1 MGLTILAIPF
11 ILLGVFI
18 RPYEA
23 GAERC
28 FKIEL
33 LSKGAY
39 CFEQASMMPEIVKYG
54 CMAVGIAL
62 IYAGRRQ
69 IKQARGE

>member
-1 MGLTILAIPF
+1 MGLTLLAIPF

-18 RPYEA
+18 RPYSA

-28 FKIEL
+28 FRVEF
-33 LSKGAY
+33 LSKAAY
-39 CFEQASMMPEIVKYG
+39 CFEHASYMPEIVKYG

-62 IYAGRRQ
+62 IYMGRSQ
-69 IKQARGE
+69 IKRARGD

>member
-1 MGLTILAIPF
+1 MGLTLLAIPF
-11 ILLGVFI
+11 ILLGIFV
-18 RPYEA
+18 RPYAE

-33 LSKGAY
+33 LSKSAY
-39 CFEQASMMPEIVKYG
+39 CFEQASYMPEIVKYG
-54 CMAVGIAL
+54 CMAVGLAL

>member
-18 RPYEA
+18 RPYSA

-28 FKIEL
+28 FNIEL
-33 LSKGAY
+33 LSKTAY
-39 CFEQASMMPEIVKYG
+39 CFEQGSQMPEIVKYG
-54 CMAVGIAL
+54 SMVIGIAL

-69 IKQARGE
+69 IKRARGD

>member
-11 ILLGVFI
+11 IILGVFI
-18 RPYEA
+18 RPYEV

-28 FKIEL
+28 FKVEV
-33 LSKGAY
+33 LSKAAY
-39 CFEQASMMPEIVKYG
+39 CFEHASYMPEIVKYG
-54 CMAVGIAL
+54 CMAIGIAL

>member
-1 MGLTILAIPF
+1 MGLTLLAIPF

-18 RPYEA
+18 RPFEM
-23 GAERC
+23 GTERC

-33 LSKGAY
+33 LNKAPY
-39 CFEQASMMPEIVKYG
+39 CFEHASAMPEIIKYG
-54 CMAVGIAL
+54 CMAIGIAL

-69 IKQARGE
+69 IKQARGK